1 MKLEVSMMQHSWKG
15 GRLWLAAVALGL
27 FWIGWPGGWWTQ
39 PVMAAPVEQPHV
51 KAELIAETTAIRP
64 GLPFWVAIRFE
75 LEEHWHTYW
84 RNPGDS
90 GQPTS
95 VKWKLPPGF
104 KADDIQWPI
113 PKRIEVSGLVGY
125 GYEKEV
131 MHMVRITP
139 PDELPVGKPVTLT
152 GKVRW
157 LVCKEECIPGNAELT
172 LTLPVTSDVPQ
183 PSPWAEAFSR
193 ARAQLPLPTSEWKLR
208 AALDGDHLVLLLMPP
223 ANAEPLTEVTFFP
236 FEELVIEG
244 AEPQHLLRVKG
255 GYALRLVRSKV
266 AEKTPTQLAGVV
278 VTPTGWRGAGT
289 EPGLTVEVPIEP
301 LTALGDLL
309 TPVAGTRS
317 ERSSSGGQPLGWLAL
332 LTTLGSAFLGGLIL
346 NLMPCVLPVLSIKV
360 LGFVEQ
366 AKAGRG
372 RAWQHGLVFT
382 AGVMLSF
389 WALAGVLL
397 VLRAG
402 GRQLGWG
409 FQLQE
414 PAFVAFLVAVLFVF
428 GLVLFGVFEVGLGL
442 TTVGG
447 AAMNRGGLVGSFFTG
462 VLATVVATPCTV
474 PFMGS
479 ALGVALTQPTAVA
492 LLIFTALALGM
503 AAPYLVLAVA
513 PQLLR
518 FVPRPG
524 AWMEIFKQFLG
535 FLLMG
540 SVVWLLWVLGLEVGV
555 DGLALMLG
563 VLVLIGLGGWIW
575 GRWGNIAQTP
585 TTRRIALAT
594 ALLIIVGST
603 VFGVRMIRRL
613 PPAAAAATNSTEIKA
628 GSIRWEPFSPARV
641 AELRRAGKPVF
652 VDFTAAWCLSCKA
665 NEKVALEAEAVRQ
678 EIERRGIVM
687 IKADWTNYD
696 ENITRVLA
704 EFGRSGIPLYVF
716 YPANGG
722 EPKVLPEVIT
732 PSLIL
737 ETFRENS

>member
-1 MKLEVSMMQHSWKG
+1 MIQHR
-15 GRLWLAAVALGL
+15 GRHKRFWLAVVGLGL
-27 FWIGWPGGWWTQ
+27 LCIGWLGGLGIR
-39 PVMAAPVEQPHV
+39 PAGAALAEGSPV

-64 GLPFWVAIRFE
+64 GVPFWVAIRFE

-95 VKWKLPPGF
+95 IKWKLPPGF
-104 KADDIQWPI
+104 TADDIQWPI
-113 PKRIEVSGLVGY
+113 PKRIEVSGLIGY
-125 GYEKEV
+125 GYENEV
-131 MHMVRITP
+131 LHLVRITP
-139 PDELPVGKPVTLT
+139 PDTLPVGKPVTLA

-157 LVCKEECIPGNAELT
+157 LMCTESCIPGDAELS
-172 LTLPVTSDVPQ
+172 LTLPVTTDVPQ
-183 PSPWAEAFSR
+183 PSSWVEAFSR
-193 ARAQLPLPTSEWKLR
+193 TRTQLPLDTSEWKLR
-208 AALDGDHLVLLLMPP
+208 AAIDGDHLVLLLTPP
-223 ANAEPLTEVTFFP
+223 SGAAPLTEATFFP

-244 AEPQHLLRVKG
+244 AEPQRLLRVKG
-255 GYALRLVRSKV
+255 GYALYLARSKA
-266 AEKTPTQLAGVV
+266 AEKPPEQLAGVV
-278 VTPTGWRGAGT
+278 VTPTGWRGDGT
-289 EPGLTVEVPIEP
+289 EPGLTVEAALEP

-309 TPVAGTRS
+309 TPAAGMSSDRP
-317 ERSSSGGQPLGWLAL
+317 SSGGQSLSWAAL
-332 LTTLGSAFLGGLIL
+332 LATLGGAFLGGLIL

-372 RAWQHGLVFT
+372 QAWQHGLVFA
-382 AGVMLSF
+382 AGVLLSF

-397 VLRAG
+397 ALRAG
-402 GRQLGWG
+402 GQQLGWG

-414 PAFVAFLVAVLFVF
+414 PAFVAFLAAVLFVF
-428 GLVLFGVFEVGLGL
+428 GLVLFGVFEIGLGL

-447 AAMNRGGLVGSFFTG
+447 ATMNRGGLAGSFFTG
-462 VLATVVATPCTV
+462 VLATVVATPCTA

-479 ALGVALTQPTAVA
+479 ALGVALAQPLAVA

-503 AAPYLVLAVA
+503 STPYLVLAAA

-524 AWMEIFKQFLG
+524 AWMESFKQFMG

-563 VLVLIGLGGWIW
+563 MLVLIGLGGWIW
-575 GRWGNIAQTP
+575 GRWGSLAQTTP
-585 TTRRIALAT
+585 VRRTAT
-594 ALLIIVGST
+594 AAALLVIVGST
-603 VFGVRMIRRL
+603 VFGVTTIHQL
-613 PPAAAAATNSTEIKA
+613 PPAAGAASGSTETRS
-628 GSIRWEPFSPARV
+628 GGIRWEPFSPARV
-641 AELRRAGKPVF
+641 AELRQAGKPVF

-665 NEKVALEAEAVRQ
+665 NEKVALETEAVHQ
-678 EIERRGIVM
+678 EVERRGIVM
-687 IKADWTNYD
+687 VKADWTNRD
-696 ENITRVLA
+696 ETITRTLA
-704 EFGRSGIPLYVF
+704 EFGRSGVPLYVF

-732 PSLIL
+732 PGLIL
-737 ETFRENS
+737 ETFRENP

>member
-1 MKLEVSMMQHSWKG
+1 MMQHMWKY
-15 GRLWLAAVALGL
+15 GRLWLAAVGLGL
-27 FWIGWPGGWWTQ
+27 FCLGWLGGLWASPAT
-39 PVMAAPVEQPHV
+39 AAPVEQPHV

-64 GLPFWVAIRFE
+64 GVPFWVAIRFE

-95 VKWKLPPGF
+95 IKWKLPPGF

-131 MHMVRITP
+131 LHLVRITP
-139 PDELPVGKPVTLT
+139 PDKLPVGKPVTLA

-157 LVCKEECIPGNAELT
+157 LVCREECIPGDAELS
-172 LTLPVTSDVPQ
+172 LTLPVTNDVPQ
-183 PSPWAEAFSR
+183 PSPWTEAFSR
-193 ARAQLPLPTSEWKLR
+193 TRAQLPLATSEWKLR

-223 ANAEPLTEVTFFP
+223 AGAEPLTEATFFP

-244 AEPQHLLRVKG
+244 AEPQRLLRVKG
-255 GYALRLVRSKV
+255 GYALRMARSKV
-266 AEKTPTQLAGVV
+266 AEQTPTQLAGVV
-278 VTPTGWRGAGT
+278 VTPTGWRGDGT

-309 TPVAGTRS
+309 TPVAGMRS
-317 ERSSSGGQPLGWLAL
+317 DRSSSGGQPLGWLAL
-332 LTTLGSAFLGGLIL
+332 LATLGGAFLGGLIL

-366 AKAGRG
+366 ARAGRG
-372 RAWQHGLVFT
+372 AAWQHGLVFT
-382 AGVMLSF
+382 AGVVLSF
-389 WALAGVLL
+389 WTLAGILL
-397 VLRAG
+397 AVRAG
-402 GRQLGWG
+402 GQQLGWG

-428 GLVLFGVFEVGLGL
+428 GLVLFGVFEVGLTL

-447 AAMNRGGLVGSFFTG
+447 AAMNRSGLAGSFFTG
-462 VLATVVATPCTV
+462 VLATVVATPCTA

-479 ALGVALTQPTAVA
+479 ALGVALAQPTAVA

-503 AAPYLVLAVA
+503 SAPYLILAAA

-524 AWMEIFKQFLG
+524 AWMESFKQFMG

-563 VLVLIGLGGWIW
+563 LLVLIGLGGWIW
-575 GRWGNIAQTP
+575 GRWGSLTQTP
-585 TTRRIALAT
+585 AIRRIAMAT
-594 ALLIIVGST
+594 SLLIIVGST
-603 VFGVRMIRRL
+603 VFGVWTIHQL
-613 PPAAAAATNSTEIKA
+613 PPAANAATSSTETKS
-628 GSIRWEPFSPARV
+628 GGIRWEPFSRARV
-641 AELRRAGKPVF
+641 EELRRAGKPVF

-665 NEKVALEAEAVRQ
+665 NEKVALGAEAVQQ

-687 IKADWTNYD
+687 VKADWTNRD
-696 ENITRVLA
+696 EEITRTLA
-704 EFGRSGIPLYVF
+704 EFGRSGVPLYVF

-732 PSLIL
+732 PGLIL

>member
-1 MKLEVSMMQHSWKG
+1 MMQHRWKH

-27 FWIGWPGGWWTQ
+27 FSIGWPGGLWTS
-39 PVMAAPVEQPHV
+39 PAVAAPVEQPHV

-64 GLPFWVAIRFE
+64 GVPFWVAIRFE

-95 VKWKLPPGF
+95 IKWKLPPGF

-131 MHMVRITP
+131 LHLIRITP
-139 PDELPVGKPVTLT
+139 PDKLPVGKPVTLA

-157 LVCKEECIPGNAELT
+157 LVCKEECIPGDAELT
-172 LTLPVTSDVPQ
+172 LTLPVTNDVPQ
-183 PSPWAEAFSR
+183 PSPWTEAFSR
-193 ARAQLPLPTSEWKLR
+193 ARAQLPLATSEWKLR
-208 AALDGDHLVLLLMPP
+208 AAQDGDHLVLLLTPP
-223 ANAEPLTEVTFFP
+223 TGAEPLTEVTFFP

-244 AEPQHLLRVKG
+244 AEPQRLLRVKG

-289 EPGLTVEVPIEP
+289 EPGLTVEAPIEP

-317 ERSSSGGQPLGWLAL
+317 DRSSSGGQPLGWLAL
-332 LTTLGSAFLGGLIL
+332 LVTLGGAFLGGLIL

-372 RAWQHGLVFT
+372 EAWQHGLVFT
-382 AGVMLSF
+382 AGVVLSF
-389 WALAGVLL
+389 WALAGILL
-397 VLRAG
+397 ALRAG
-402 GRQLGWG
+402 GQQLGWG

-428 GLVLFGVFEVGLGL
+428 GLVLFGVFEVGLTL

-447 AAMNRGGLVGSFFTG
+447 AAMNRSGLAGSFFTG
-462 VLATVVATPCTV
+462 VLATVVATPCTA

-479 ALGVALTQPTAVA
+479 ALGVALAQPTAVA

-503 AAPYLVLAVA
+503 SAPYLILAAA

-524 AWMEIFKQFLG
+524 AWMESFKQFMG

-563 VLVLIGLGGWIW
+563 MLVLIGLGGWIW
-575 GRWGNIAQTP
+575 GRWGSLTRTP
-585 TTRRIALAT
+585 AVRRIAMAT

-603 VFGVRMIRRL
+603 VFGVRTIHQL
-613 PPAAAAATNSTEIKA
+613 PSAASAAT
-628 GSIRWEPFSPARV
+628 GSRETKSGGIRWEPFSPARV
-641 AELRRAGKPVF
+641 EELRRAGKPVF

-665 NEKVALEAEAVRQ
+665 NEKVALETEAVRQ

-687 IKADWTNYD
+687 VKADWTNRD
-696 ENITRVLA
+696 EEITRTLA
-704 EFGRSGIPLYVF
+704 EFGRSGVPLYVF
-716 YPANGG
+716 YPANGR

-732 PSLIL
+732 PGLIL
-737 ETFRENS
+737 ETFREDS

>member
-1 MKLEVSMMQHSWKG
+1 MMQHMWKY
-15 GRLWLAAVALGL
+15 GRLWLAAVGLGL
-27 FWIGWPGGWWTQ
+27 FCLGWLGGLWASPAT
-39 PVMAAPVEQPHV
+39 AAPVEQPHV

-64 GLPFWVAIRFE
+64 GVPFWVAIRFE

-95 VKWKLPPGF
+95 IKWKLPPGF

-131 MHMVRITP
+131 LHLVRITP
-139 PDELPVGKPVTLT
+139 PDKLPVGKPVTLA

-157 LVCKEECIPGNAELT
+157 LVCKEECIPGDAELS
-172 LTLPVTSDVPQ
+172 LTLPVTNDVPQ
-183 PSPWAEAFSR
+183 PSPWTEAFSR
-193 ARAQLPLPTSEWKLR
+193 TRAQLPLATSEWKLR

-223 ANAEPLTEVTFFP
+223 AGAEPLTEATFFP

-244 AEPQHLLRVKG
+244 AEPQRLLRVKG
-255 GYALRLVRSKV
+255 GYALRMARSKV
-266 AEKTPTQLAGVV
+266 AEQTPTQLAGVV
-278 VTPTGWRGAGT
+278 VTPTGWRGDGT

-309 TPVAGTRS
+309 TPVAGMRS
-317 ERSSSGGQPLGWLAL
+317 DRSSSGGQPLGWLAL
-332 LTTLGSAFLGGLIL
+332 LATLGGAFLGGLIL

-366 AKAGRG
+366 ARAGRG
-372 RAWQHGLVFT
+372 AAWQHGLVFT
-382 AGVMLSF
+382 AGVVLSF
-389 WALAGVLL
+389 WTLAGILL
-397 VLRAG
+397 AVRAG
-402 GRQLGWG
+402 GQQLGWG

-428 GLVLFGVFEVGLGL
+428 GLVLFGVFEVGLTL

-447 AAMNRGGLVGSFFTG
+447 AAMNRSGLAGSFFTG
-462 VLATVVATPCTV
+462 VLATVVATPCTA

-479 ALGVALTQPTAVA
+479 ALGVALAQPTAVA

-503 AAPYLVLAVA
+503 SAPYLILAAA

-524 AWMEIFKQFLG
+524 AWMESFKQFMG

-563 VLVLIGLGGWIW
+563 MLVLIGLGGWIW
-575 GRWGNIAQTP
+575 GRWGSLTQTP
-585 TTRRIALAT
+585 AIRRIAMAT
-594 ALLIIVGST
+594 SLLIIVGST
-603 VFGVRMIRRL
+603 VFGVRTIHQL
-613 PPAAAAATNSTEIKA
+613 PPAANAATSPTETKS
-628 GSIRWEPFSPARV
+628 GGIRWEPFSRARV
-641 AELRRAGKPVF
+641 EELRRAGKPVF

-665 NEKVALEAEAVRQ
+665 NEKVALGAEAVQQ

-687 IKADWTNYD
+687 VKADWTNRD
-696 ENITRVLA
+696 EEITRTLA
-704 EFGRSGIPLYVF
+704 EFGRSGVPLYVF

-732 PSLIL
+732 PGLIL
-737 ETFRENS
+737 ETFREDS

>member
-1 MKLEVSMMQHSWKG
+1 MMQHRWKY
-15 GRLWLAAVALGL
+15 GRFWLAAVGLGL
-27 FWIGWPGGWWTQ
+27 LCIGWLGPLWAG
-39 PVMAAPVEQPHV
+39 PAVAAPVERPHV

-64 GLPFWVAIRFE
+64 GMPFWVAIRFE

-95 VKWKLPPGF
+95 IKWNLPPGF

-125 GYEKEV
+125 GYEHEV
-131 MHMVRITP
+131 LHLVRITP
-139 PDELPVGKPVTLT
+139 PDNLPVGKSVTLA

-157 LVCKEECIPGNAELT
+157 LVCKEECIPGDAELS
-172 LTLPVTSDVPQ
+172 LTLPVTNDVPQ
-183 PSPWAEAFSR
+183 PSAWTEAFAR
-193 ARAQLPLPTSEWKLR
+193 ARAQLPLETSEWKLR
-208 AALDGDHLVLLLMPP
+208 AAPDGDHLVLLLTPP
-223 ANAEPLTEVTFFP
+223 AGAELLTEVTFFP

-244 AEPQHLLRVKG
+244 AEPQLLQRVKG
-255 GYALRLVRSKV
+255 GYALRLARSKV
-266 AEKTPTQLAGVV
+266 AETVPAKLAGVV

-289 EPGLTVEVPIEP
+289 EPGLTVEAPIEP

-317 ERSSSGGQPLGWLAL
+317 DRSTPGGQPLGWLAL
-332 LTTLGSAFLGGLIL
+332 LATLGGAFLGGLIL

-366 AKAGRG
+366 AKAGHG

-382 AGVMLSF
+382 AGVVLSF
-389 WALAGVLL
+389 WALAGSLL
-397 VLRAG
+397 ALRAG
-402 GRQLGWG
+402 GQQLGWG

-414 PAFVAFLVAVLFVF
+414 PAFVAFLTAVLFVF
-428 GLVLFGVFEVGLGL
+428 GLVLFGVFEVGVGL

-447 AAMNRGGLVGSFFTG
+447 TAMNQAGLAGSFFTG
-462 VLATVVATPCTV
+462 VLATVVATPCTA

-479 ALGVALTQPTAVA
+479 ALGVALAQPAAVA

-503 AAPYLVLAVA
+503 SAPYLVLAAA

-524 AWMEIFKQFLG
+524 AWMESFKQFMG

-563 VLVLIGLGGWIW
+563 MLVLIGLGGWVW
-575 GRWGNIAQTP
+575 GRWGSLAQTP
-585 TTRRIALAT
+585 TVRRIAVAT
-594 ALLIIVGST
+594 ALVIIVGST
-603 VFGVRMIRRL
+603 VFGVTTIRQL
-613 PPAAAAATNSTEIKA
+613 PPAANAATGPAETKSS
-628 GSIRWEPFSPARV
+628 GIRWEPFSTARV

-687 IKADWTNYD
+687 VKADWTNRD
-696 ENITRVLA
+696 EEITRTLA
-704 EFGRSGIPLYVF
+704 EFGRSGVPLYVF

-732 PSLIL
+732 PGLIL